1 MALPPPTPDSPVW
14 LPLLPLCLPVIPHCV
29 PPFHLV
35 PQLCGSALSSLPRT
49 WCASFSRHPPI
60 PLVGT
65 QALTAETS
73 PTFPSA
79 PSNVN
84 PSRVAGTKLPNSL
97 EHGADLSS
105 KRFILLS
112 EALQC
117 FWVRQS
123 ATPHA
128 SRSQATLHTVVWP
141 FSVSTSVKWPPHAT
155 NVRPCYPWSPPC
167 QLQTLAIFF
176 PRGQRQPLSSL

>member
-1 MALPPPTPDSPVW
+1 MSTSHP
-14 LPLLPLCLPVIPHCV
+14 PLCTPIPPSASTMWQCPELPAQDMVC
-29 PPFHLV
+29 FLL
-35 PQLCGSALSSLPRT
+35 QA
-49 WCASFSRHPPI
+49 PPI

-105 KRFILLS
+105 KRFS
-112 EALQC
+112 
-117 FWVRQS
+117 FRKPS
-123 ATPHA
+123 NA
-128 SRSQATLHTVVWP
+128 SG
-141 FSVSTSVKWPPHAT
+141 SVSLPLPMPQGH
-155 NVRPCYPWSPPC
+155 R
-167 QLQTLAIFF
+167 
-176 PRGQRQPLSSL
+176 PLSTQLSGLFQCQPQSSGHPMPLMSDPAIHGLPLASYRHLRYSFQEDRDSLCHLYSPALGT